1 MRKYWYTW
9 VHGALHIAFFT
20 NEFII
25 ARADTDNK
33 GFIKTISEPSH
44 CVLLVLGI
52 KCSKFIWSDHCEPDT
67 IKNKISKPVKKK
79 RSRLD
84 QNRSRSDQTSSF
96 SSSTLYVMRHRHLC
110 LTHRSG
116 FLIGPILQV
125 CFFGIHIWW
134 IEEPVVNYKI
144 LEAFLAWYFLFST
157 YSSSKSFDKDHIV
170 KMSQNSHESC
180 NHVTLLKNIFT
191 QVCSCEFK

>member
-1 MRKYWYTW
+1 MVVLDILWGSFFIIGSDILFLIASGLLPHWYTYLVRKYWYIW

-52 KCSKFIWSDHCEPDT
+52 KCSKFIWSVHCEPDT

-84 QNRSRSDQTSSF
+84 QNRSRSVRTK
-96 SSSTLYVMRHRHLC
+96 H
-110 LTHRSG
+110 
-116 FLIGPILQV
+116 QV
-125 CFFGIHIWW
+125 LARQPSMWCVIVI
-134 IEEPVVNYKI
+134 VV
-144 LEAFLAWYFLFST
+144 
-157 YSSSKSFDKDHIV
+157 
-170 KMSQNSHESC
+170 
-180 NHVTLLKNIFT
+180 
-191 QVCSCEFK
+191 